1 MKFPLK
7 NEMMEIQL
15 TEMAEKVIVQLLKLT
30 GFVQEVLQPLL
41 IFEHNALQDFIR
53 IIQLILKIESLNEE
67 MGLKWA

>member
-1 MKFPLK
+1 LKFPLK